1 VDKTFKIL
9 DPQNDQI
16 AQEIQNHPPLEPT
29 NMMAADKWVLASAF
43 QKAIRRGELEIAQSA
58 GLSLLLEDKQML
70 YRRLHVLAVEDVGVG
85 DIDLAICIL
94 AATGD
99 AKTRQLLGGDQVV
112 LSYLIER
119 LCGAVLDRSA
129 DHMLSIAQDHP
140 HLEDARWDFG
150 RAPIK
155 ELFDQIK
162 STQLSL
168 PERAVAAWY
177 AAGTRQF
184 RSDGLW
190 SRQGDLE
197 GLFGT
202 YQDMGVD
209 NTLLDACRLAIR
221 KMRNPLPVFLPLI
234 WSGFSQSTVDKVEEI
249 DIPGTRH
256 VDGVPAYALGGHTRL
271 GKRALREF
279 LRQCEP
285 VRKCLE
291 RCPSDTGWQ
300 DTSDVAVFHV
310 ESALVKRQRL
320 WDGFEDL
327 KTLGIEG
334 DVCRNGLK
342 PEAVADLLAI
352 VRENMPLLDN
362 IRVEILEALQ
372 PEATSQP
379 ELPLEK

>member
-9 DPQNDQI
+9 DPRNDQI
-16 AQEIQNHPPLEPT
+16 AQEIQNHPPLELT
-29 NMMAADKWVLASAF
+29 NVMVADKWVLASTF

-99 AKTRQLLGGDQVV
+99 AKTRQLLGGDHVV
-112 LSYLIER
+112 LGYLIER
-119 LCGAVLDRSA
+119 LCDAALDRTA
-129 DHMLSIAQDHP
+129 DHLLSIAQDHP

-150 RAPIK
+150 RAPIN
-155 ELFDQIK
+155 ELFDRIK
-162 STQLSL
+162 SPDIPLTI
-168 PERAVAAWY
+168 RAVAAWY
-177 AAGTRQF
+177 AAGTKQF

-190 SRQGDLE
+190 LRQGDLE
-197 GLFGT
+197 GLLGC
-202 YQDMGVD
+202 YQGMGVE
-209 NTLLDACRLAIR
+209 NALLDACRLAIR

-234 WSGFSQSTVDKVEEI
+234 WSGFSQIIVNTVEET
-249 DIPGTRH
+249 DIPDTRF
-256 VDGVPAYALGGHTRL
+256 VEGVPAYALGGHTRL

-285 VRKCLE
+285 IRKLLEKCL
-291 RCPSDTGWQ
+291 SDTGWQ

-327 KTLGIEG
+327 KTMGIEG

-342 PEAVADLLAI
+342 PEAVMELMAI
-352 VRENMPLLDN
+352 VRENMHLLDD
-362 IRVEILEALQ
+362 IRVEILEALE

-379 ELPLEK
+379 ELQLEK

>member
-99 AKTRQLLGGDQVV
+99 AKTRQLLGGDRVV
-112 LSYLIER
+112 LGYLIER
-119 LCGAVLDRSA
+119 LCGAALDRTA
-129 DHMLSIAQDHP
+129 DHLLSIAQDHP

-150 RAPIK
+150 RGLIN
-155 ELFDQIK
+155 ELFDRIK
-162 STQLSL
+162 SPDVPLTTRS
-168 PERAVAAWY
+168 VAAWY
-177 AAGTRQF
+177 AAGTKQF

-197 GLFGT
+197 GLFGC
-202 YQDMGVD
+202 YQGMGAE
-209 NTLLDACRLAIR
+209 NALLDACRVAVR
-221 KMRNPLPVFLPLI
+221 KMRNPLPLFLPLI
-234 WSGFSQSTVDKVEEI
+234 WSEFSHSKVDKVEET
-249 DIPGTRH
+249 DIPDTRF
-256 VDGVPAYALGGHTRL
+256 VDGIPAYALGGHTRL

-285 VRKCLE
+285 VRECLEKCL
-291 RCPSDTGWQ
+291 PDTGWQ

-320 WDGFEDL
+320 WDEFGNL

-334 DVCRNGLK
+334 DVCRNGLA
-342 PEAVADLLAI
+342 PEAVMDLMAI
-352 VRENMPLLDN
+352 VRENMPLLDD
-362 IRVEILEALQ
+362 IRVEILEARQ
-372 PEATSQP
+372 PEITSQP
-379 ELPLEK
+379 KLPIE

>member
-1 VDKTFKIL
+1 VDKTFKIF

-140 HLEDARWDFG
+140 HLEDARWDLG
-150 RAPIK
+150 RAPIN

-162 STQLSL
+162 SPDIPLTI
-168 PERAVAAWY
+168 RAVAAWY
-177 AAGTRQF
+177 AAGTKQF

-202 YQDMGVD
+202 YLGMGVD
-209 NTLLDACRLAIR
+209 EALLDACRVAIR
-221 KMRNPLPVFLPLI
+221 KMRNPLPLFVPLI
-234 WSGFSQSTVDKVEEI
+234 WSGFRQSAVNMVEEI
-249 DIPGTRH
+249 DIPDTRY
-256 VDGVPAYALGGHTRL
+256 VEGIPAYALGGHTRL

-285 VRKCLE
+285 IRKCLGQHL
-291 RCPSDTGWQ
+291 SDTGWQ

-310 ESALVKRQRL
+310 ESAVVKRQRL
-320 WDGFEDL
+320 WDGFDDL

-342 PEAVADLLAI
+342 PEAVSDLLAI
-352 VRENMPLLDN
+352 VRENMPLLDD

-379 ELPLEK
+379 EFSLE